1 MLIYI
6 LRHGDAFSD
15 INLSDS
21 ERPLTDTGTQQSSI
35 AGTFLRMTKANVD
48 LIVSS
53 PLLRAKQTA
62 SVIQEQIGSKKPITS
77 DLLLNGTDQLE
88 LFQYINKLG
97 VSSLLLVGHIPH
109 LEDTITSI
117 INGNSE
123 NEIKLK
129 KCSLAIIQAQRPI
142 DPGSGQLKQLLHI
155 DAIANLIKS

>member
-117 INGNSE
+117 INGNS
-123 NEIKLK
+123 
-129 KCSLAIIQAQRPI
+129 
-142 DPGSGQLKQLLHI
+142 
-155 DAIANLIKS
+155 